1 VTPEQLGRVGEHLVA
16 HWLSHFKPVERVWV
30 NVDDPYHGFADVR
43 YVVGLREYTIQVKSK
58 SSWTQRRAAW
68 TCARTNQRGYPRREH
83 GFETARLERYIA
95 AGCFCVIV
103 ESDGTMYELDLSDLD
118 TSGVR
123 YGCHTDCPGR
133 FDHEWYECDW
143 FAYFDRDRLT
153 PLPWNCDCTVANAPQ
168 SDK

>member
-1 VTPEQLGRVGEHLVA
+1 
-16 HWLSHFKPVERVWV
+16 
-30 NVDDPYHGFADVR
+30 
-43 YVVGLREYTIQVKSK
+43 
-58 SSWTQRRAAW
+58 
-68 TCARTNQRGYPRREH
+68 
-83 GFETARLERYIA
+83 
-95 AGCFCVIV
+95 
-103 ESDGTMYELDLSDLD
+103 MYELDLSDLD